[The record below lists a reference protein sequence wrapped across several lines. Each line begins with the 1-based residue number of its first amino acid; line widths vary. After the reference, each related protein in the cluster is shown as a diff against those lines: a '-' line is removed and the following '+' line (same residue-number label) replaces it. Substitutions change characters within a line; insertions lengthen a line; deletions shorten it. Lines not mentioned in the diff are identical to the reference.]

1 MKKQAIIFSVA
12 ILSGC
17 SLFNP
22 DPFSKLQNTTVHVD
36 KDIPAMTRN
45 EIINAVNEC
54 EGNGLRPVMITARRK
69 VNGYLSEITAEVTC
83 APRYIK

>member
-1 MKKQAIIFSVA
+1 MKKLLL
-12 ILSGC
+12 ILGGVTLTGC
-17 SLFNP
+17 SLFNS

-36 KDIPAMTRN
+36 KDVPAMTRN

-83 APRYIK
+83 APKYIK

>member
-1 MKKQAIIFSVA
+1 MKKLLLVLGVA
-12 ILSGC
+12 SLVGC
-17 SLFNP
+17 SLLKP
-22 DPFSKLQNTTVHVD
+22 DPFNNLQNTTVHSD

-83 APRYIK
+83 APKYIK

>member
-1 MKKQAIIFSVA
+1 MKAVLILGVA
-12 ILSGC
+12 TLAGC

-22 DPFSKLQNTTVHVD
+22 DPFSKLQNTTVHSD

-54 EGNGLRPVMITARRK
+54 EGNGLRPVMITDRRK
-69 VNGYLSEITAEVTC
+69 VNGFMSETVADVTC
-83 APRYIK
+83 APKYIK

>member
-1 MKKQAIIFSVA
+1 MKKLILIGAIS
-12 ILSGC
+12 LTGC

>member
-1 MKKQAIIFSVA
+1 MKRIITVFGVA
-12 ILSGC
+12 TLAGC

-69 VNGYLSEITAEVTC
+69 VNGFMSETVADVTC
-83 APRYIK
+83 APKYIK

>member
-1 MKKQAIIFSVA
+1 MKQIGIIIGGVA
-12 ILSGC
+12 LTGC
-17 SLFNP
+17 SLFNQ

-36 KDIPAMTRN
+36 KDVPAMTRN

-69 VNGYLSEITAEVTC
+69 VNGFMSETVADVTC
-83 APRYIK
+83 APKYIK

>member
-1 MKKQAIIFSVA
+1 MKQLVTALGVA
-12 ILSGC
+12 TLAGC

-22 DPFSKLQNTTVHVD
+22 DPFYKLQNTTVHSD
-36 KDIPAMTRN
+36 KDVPAMTRN

-69 VNGYLSEITAEVTC
+69 VNGYLSETVADVTC
-83 APRYIK
+83 APKYIK

>member
-1 MKKQAIIFSVA
+1 MKQIVILLGGVA
-12 ILSGC
+12 LTGC

-22 DPFSKLQNTTVHVD
+22 DPFAKLQNTTVHSD

-69 VNGYLSEITAEVTC
+69 VNGFMSETVADVTC
-83 APRYIK
+83 SPKYIK

>member
-1 MKKQAIIFSVA
+1 MKKLLIILGGVA
-12 ILSGC
+12 LTGC

-36 KDIPAMTRN
+36 RDIPAMTRN

-83 APRYIK
+83 APKYIK

>member
-1 MKKQAIIFSVA
+1 MKKLLILGVTV
-12 ILSGC
+12 LSGC
-17 SLFNP
+17 SLFNS
-22 DPFSKLQNTTVHVD
+22 DPFNKLQNTTVHVD

>member
-1 MKKQAIIFSVA
+1 MKRIAIILGGA
-12 ILSGC
+12 TLAGC

-22 DPFSKLQNTTVHVD
+22 DPFSKLQNTTVHSD

-54 EGNGLRPVMITARRK
+54 EGNGLRPVMVTARRK
-69 VNGYLSEITAEVTC
+69 VNGFMSETVADVTC
-83 APRYIK
+83 APKYIK

>member
-1 MKKQAIIFSVA
+1 MKKLIIFGVVV
-12 ILSGC
+12 LSGC

-22 DPFSKLQNTTVHVD
+22 DPFNKLQNTTVHVD

>member
-1 MKKQAIIFSVA
+1 MKSLLLVLSLAV
-12 ILSGC
+12 LSGC
-17 SLFNP
+17 SLFKS
-22 DPFSKLQNTTVHVD
+22 DPFNNLQNTTVHVD

-83 APRYIK
+83 APKYIK

>member
-1 MKKQAIIFSVA
+1 MKQIVLILGLTT
-12 ILSGC
+12 LSGC

-22 DPFSKLQNTTVHVD
+22 DPFAKLQNTTVHTD

-69 VNGYLSEITAEVTC
+69 VNGFMSETVADVTC
-83 APRYIK
+83 APKYIK

>member
-1 MKKQAIIFSVA
+1 MKKLLL
-12 ILSGC
+12 ILSGATLAGC

-22 DPFSKLQNTTVHVD
+22 DPFNKLQNTTVHVD

-83 APRYIK
+83 APKYIK

>member
-1 MKKQAIIFSVA
+1 MKRIITVLGVA
-12 ILSGC
+12 TLAGC

-22 DPFSKLQNTTVHVD
+22 DPFAKLQNTTVHVD

-69 VNGYLSEITAEVTC
+69 VNGFMSETVADVTC
-83 APRYIK
+83 APKYIK

>member
-1 MKKQAIIFSVA
+1 MKSLLLVLSIAV
-12 ILSGC
+12 LSGC
-17 SLFNP
+17 SIFNP
-22 DPFSKLQNTTVHVD
+22 DPFNKLQNTTVHVD
-36 KDIPAMTRN
+36 KDVPAMTRN

-83 APRYIK
+83 APKYIK

>member
-1 MKKQAIIFSVA
+1 MKKLLILGVA
-12 ILSGC
+12 VLSGC
-17 SLFNP
+17 SLFKP
-22 DPFSKLQNTTVHVD
+22 DPFNNLQNTTVHVD

>member
-1 MKKQAIIFSVA
+1 MKKLLL
-12 ILSGC
+12 ILGGATLAGC
-17 SLFNP
+17 SLLNP
-22 DPFSKLQNTTVHVD
+22 DPFNKLQNTTVHVD
-36 KDIPAMTRN
+36 KDVPAMTRN

-83 APRYIK
+83 APKYIK

>member
-1 MKKQAIIFSVA
+1 MKRIAIILGGVA
-12 ILSGC
+12 LTGC
-17 SLFNP
+17 SLFTP
-22 DPFSKLQNTTVHVD
+22 DPFSRLQNTTVHVD

-69 VNGYLSEITAEVTC
+69 VNGFMSETVADVTC
-83 APRYIK
+83 APKYIK

>member
-1 MKKQAIIFSVA
+1 VKK
-12 ILSGC
+12 ILLIVGTASLVGC
-17 SLFNP
+17 SLFSP
-22 DPFSKLQNTTVHVD
+22 DPFGKLQNTTVHVD

-69 VNGYLSEITAEVTC
+69 VNGYVSEVTAEVTC
-83 APRYIK
+83 APKYIK

>member
-1 MKKQAIIFSVA
+1 VKKLLL
-12 ILSGC
+12 ILGGVTLTGC

-36 KDIPAMTRN
+36 KDVPAMTRN

-83 APRYIK
+83 APKYIK